1 MKYIAVTYVDKAT
14 KIPGFKEPMRNGP
27 VYPDVKGLNIEW
39 WDASRWPLEHPE
51 YPLFY
56 GTCDDDADFDTPGI
70 MKVFEDLSYNDDDG
84 TGTEITVNMTAKEHY
99 EDLWNRELKTRL
111 PSVATARQIR
121 LALLD
126 VGLLDSV
133 QNAFADLTEPLK
145 TKAQIEW
152 EYATEIDK
160 NSPLIQKLYPKLGL
174 TEEQLDD
181 LFVAAAEMGLTN
193 PDADTETDTGV

>member
-1 MKYIAVTYVDKAT
+1 MAKYIAVTYVDKVT
-14 KIPGFKEPMRNGP
+14 KIPGFKEPMKKGP
-27 VYPDVKGLNIEW
+27 VHPDVKGLNIDW
-39 WDASRWPLEHPE
+39 WDASRWPITHPDD

-56 GTCDDDADFDTPGI
+56 GTCDDDANLDIPGV
-70 MKVFEDLSYNDDDG
+70 MRVFKDLSHTDG
-84 TGTEITVNMTAKEHY
+84 DGNTITTTAQEHY
-99 EDLWNRELKTRL
+99 NELWNQELKARL
-111 PSVATARQIR
+111 PRVATARQIR

-133 QNAFADLTEPLK
+133 QNAFADLEEPLK
-145 TKAQIEW
+145 TRAQIEW

-181 LFVAAAEMGLTN
+181 LFVAAAETGPTN
-193 PDADTETDTGV
+193 PDADNEESTGE

>member
-1 MKYIAVTYVDKAT
+1 MKYIAVTYVDRVT
-14 KIPGFKEPMRNGP
+14 KIPGFKEPMKRGP
-27 VYPDVKGLNIEW
+27 VHPDVKGLNIEW
-39 WDASRWPLEHPE
+39 WDASRWPIEHPDD

-56 GTCDDDADFDTPGI
+56 GTCEDDADLDIPGV
-70 MKVFEDLSYNDDDG
+70 MKVFEDSD
-84 TGTEITVNMTAKEHY
+84 TEGTAKEQY
-99 EDLWNRELKTRL
+99 ESMWNQELRARL

-126 VGLLDSV
+126 AGLLDSI
-133 QNAFADLTEPLK
+133 QTAFADLAEPMK

-174 TEEQLDD
+174 TEEQLDN
-181 LFVAAAEMGLTN
+181 LFVAAAETGLTD
-193 PDADTETDTGV
+193 PDADTGV

>member
-1 MKYIAVTYVDKAT
+1 MKYIAVTYVDRIT
-14 KIPGFKEPMRNGP
+14 GIPGFKKPMKKGP
-27 VYPDVKGLNIEW
+27 AHPNVKGLNIEW
-39 WDASRWPLEHPE
+39 WDSSRWPIQHPDD

-56 GTCDDDADFDTPGI
+56 GTCDDDADLDIDGV
-70 MKVFEDLSYNDDDG
+70 MKVFEDSDTDG
-84 TGTEITVNMTAKEHY
+84 TAKDQY
-99 EDLWNRELKTRL
+99 ELMWNRELKARL
-111 PSVATARQIR
+111 PRVATARQIR

-126 VGLLDSV
+126 AGLLDSV
-133 QNAFADLTEPLK
+133 QNLFTDLVEPLK

-181 LFVAAAEMGLTN
+181 LFVAAAEMGLTDPDTN
-193 PDADTETDTGV
+193 TDADTGV